1 MMNSG
6 AVFTFVF
13 VLVRALA
20 LRGRIG
26 PQALESAILFF
37 STVMLPSLAV
47 STDHY
52 MSRAASHGAD
62 GHGHSALDRCLGHFS
77 ASGTRPLGDL
87 ASSGGCSRPGLGCP
101 CVHVWQRRSC
111 GKVHIQR

>member
-26 PQALESAILFF
+26 PQALESAILFLA
-37 STVMLPSLAV
+37 TVMLLSLAL
-47 STDHY
+47 STDLY
-52 MSRAASHGAD
+52 MSRVASQGAD
-62 GHGHSALDRCLGHFS
+62 GHGHSALD
-77 ASGTRPLGDL
+77 
-87 ASSGGCSRPGLGCP
+87 
-101 CVHVWQRRSC
+101 
-111 GKVHIQR
+111 